1 MKDKTL
7 FNGKLSMN
15 ISTRDI
21 ENILAI
27 DIEGKLD
34 TSTSVS
40 ALDELLQC
48 LEAKPGNVLINLAP
62 LEFISSAGLR
72 VILRVAKHVRG
83 YRGAMKVAGA
93 HGMVKEVLEISG
105 FDSLLDLYESEEQ
118 AVGSFI

>member
-1 MKDKTL
+1 
-7 FNGKLSMN
+7 MN
-15 ISTRDI
+15 ISTRNI
-21 ENILAI
+21 EDILAI

-34 TSTSVS
+34 TNTSVP
-40 ALDELLQC
+40 ALEELLQ
-48 LEAKPGNVLINLAP
+48 LLAGSPNRVLINLAP

-83 YRGAMKVAGA
+83 YRGTLKVAGA

-105 FDSLLDLYESEEQ
+105 FDSLLDLCEGEEQ